1 VQGWESGSGLGLA
14 EVIASVAVPGLAAMV
29 VTSITADGTLQG
41 PDLGGLAAVL
51 ELTEVP
57 VIASGGVGGVEDLR
71 ALGRLRSAGRALAGV
86 IVGRA
91 LYEGRLDIPSALEV
105 LA

>member
-1 VQGWESGSGLGLA
+1 MLGPKVARTLVNEAISERLNALYLA
-14 EVIASVAVPGLAAMV
+14 SSDP
-29 VTSITADGTLQG
+29 S
-41 PDLGGLAAVL
+41 
-51 ELTEVP
+51 

-86 IVGRA
+86 IVGKA

>member
-1 VQGWESGSGLGLA
+1 MGWESGSGQNLA
-14 EVIASVAVPGLAAMV
+14 DVIARVEVPELAAMV
-29 VTSITADGTLQG
+29 VTSIATDGTLRG
-41 PDLGGLAAVL
+41 PDLGGLADVL

-86 IVGRA
+86 IVGKA